1 MDRMPR
7 FPLLLVLTMMAMPSF
22 AQETMQLSEKVSLSW
37 NRNIETYFIAEK
49 LAVQHIGYIVFTR
62 KDSTYAHQPL
72 IRAASER
79 FGHYV
84 DSPVIRRISTL
95 LAAIRDQLHDNDGI
109 VEYVLHQRP
118 FPARGALYPFD
129 DKTLLRSD
137 EHPQVLAQIQEL
149 TDSLRSFYQ
158 QADVGSFLK
167 AHQRFYTGALQEA
180 ARSIRPQVF
189 PYMEQY
195 YGEHFHRYALYLMPS
210 MPINWG
216 EDNYRAFGPTFQWPE
231 GRVSAMV
238 MSINTML
245 PVKPSLKDYTA
256 FGFGNATTIRFL
268 TVHEMG
274 HSFVNPHV
282 NSIDDQVR
290 RDSALFTPALQHALD
305 SSYIGDWKTCV
316 IEHLVRL
323 GEIRVAVA
331 MQDKAA
337 AERLRKMHVKMF
349 HFVLLP
355 LLEEKIRQY
364 ELHRERYR
372 TFADFLPELL
382 TVFHQLT
389 PAQVDQLVAG
399 SGEIRR

>member
-1 MDRMPR
+1 MTRMPR
-7 FPLLLVLTMMAMPSF
+7 FPLLLVWTMIVMPSF
-22 AQETMQLSEKVSLSW
+22 AQETMQLSKKVSLSW

-62 KDSTYAHQPL
+62 KDSVYAHQPL
-72 IRAASER
+72 IRAAGER

-95 LAAIRDQLHDNDGI
+95 LAAIRDQLHDNAEI
-109 VEYVLHQRP
+109 VQYVLHQRP
-118 FPARGALYPFD
+118 FPDSGALHPFD

-149 TDSLRSFYQ
+149 TDSLRSFYR
-158 QADVGSFLK
+158 QADIGHFLK
-167 AHQRFYTGALQEA
+167 EHRRFYTGALRET
-180 ARSIRPQVF
+180 ARLIRPELF
-189 PYMEQY
+189 PYMERY
-195 YGEHFHRYALYLMPS
+195 YGEHFDRYALYLMPS

-216 EDNYRAFGPTFQWPE
+216 EDNYRAFGPNFQWPE

-256 FGFGNATTIRFL
+256 FGFGNATTVRFL
-268 TVHEMG
+268 SVHEMG

-282 NSIDDQVR
+282 YRIREQVA
-290 RDSALFTPALQHALD
+290 RDSALFTPGLQRVLE
-305 SSYIGDWKTCV
+305 SSYIGNWETCV

-331 MQDKAA
+331 MHDKAE
-337 AERLRKMHVKMF
+337 AERLRKMHVNMF

-355 LLEEKIRQY
+355 LLEEKIQQY
-364 ELHRERYR
+364 EQHRERYP

-382 TVFHQLT
+382 TVFHELT
-389 PAQVDQLVAG
+389 PQRVDSLAATG
-399 SGEIRR
+399 PFGR

>member
-1 MDRMPR
+1 MPR
-7 FPLLLVLTMMAMPSF
+7 FPLLLVLTMMVMPSF
-22 AQETMQLSEKVSLSW
+22 AQETMPLSKKVSLSW

-62 KDSTYAHQPL
+62 KDSSYAHQPL

-84 DSPVIRRISTL
+84 DSPVIKRIATL
-95 LAAIRDQLHDNDGI
+95 LAAIRDQLHDNAEI

-129 DKTLLRSD
+129 DKALLHSD
-137 EHPQVLAQIQEL
+137 QHPQVLAQIQEL

-158 QADVGSFLK
+158 QADVGRFLQENR
-167 AHQRFYTGALQEA
+167 HFYTGALREA
-180 ARSIRPQVF
+180 AQYIRPQIF

-231 GRVSAMV
+231 GRISAMV
-238 MSINTML
+238 MSINTMM
-245 PVKPSLKDYTA
+245 PVKPSLKDYTT
-256 FGFGNATTIRFL
+256 FGFGNATTVHFL

-282 NSIDDQVR
+282 EKIEDQVS
-290 RDSALFTPALQHALD
+290 RDTALFTPALQQALEP
-305 SSYIGDWKTCV
+305 SYIGSWKTCV

-331 MQDKAA
+331 MHDEAEAA
-337 AERLRKMHVKMF
+337 RLRKTHIREF

-355 LLEEKIRQY
+355 LLEEKIQEY
-364 ELHRERYR
+364 EQHRDRYR
-372 TFADFLPELL
+372 AFADFLPELL
-382 TVFHQLT
+382 TVFHRLS
-389 PAQVDQLVAG
+389 PGEVDQLITKYKQDG
-399 SGEIRR
+399 H